1 MLLRELFEAE
11 SKTAVLAFGR
21 MNPPTIGHAKLV
33 NKIKSIP
40 GDHFLFLSHSQ
51 DRKKDPL
58 DFNTKLKF
66 AKAFFPGIEIGRE
79 GVNTPVAA
87 LQYIQS
93 LGYNNVVF
101 VAGSDRVEG
110 FQKLFDT
117 YNGTPDKSGKIPFQ
131 FDGITVVSAGERDP
145 DADGAEGMSASKMRA
160 AAAEG
165 NFEAFKQG
173 TPNPN
178 YAQQMYTSV
187 RKSMGIEQTVS
198 EVFNTK
204 AINAK
209 WSGSGDM
216 TAMEFTAR
224 NGIEHK
230 IDFLAPYI
238 GPDEIY
244 PTDFIPNMSDE
255 LVDQSIFIEFEQK
268 GATGQAKQGVA
279 GTGAAAEVFGIVT
292 NAILEFVSKRKPPM
306 IYFQAAETNRRK
318 LYAAI
323 VNKLVKSMPGWATM
337 SKDGHFALY
346 QKNIVQS
353 NKPVSE
359 DQGNITPELL
369 KKLEY
374 YLDRMFAALGIDVEF
389 TKHFLD
395 RVNDER
401 NVKPI
406 TIQELAKLFK
416 DTYAKWGKKI
426 AQLGPNA
433 QAVIKDMSTD
443 INLPFVLNW
452 DNSKKELDLVA
463 KTIMRKKNF
472 TTPNQQFQVESTNL
486 KKNEPDLISAMK
498 KFLPI
503 AINVLKLDKLPKI
516 KFEKY
521 IAHRDQ
527 PSFGRFVNATTTI
540 HLGIENRHP
549 NDILRTLAHELVH
562 YKQLLD
568 NKLNTDS
575 GKTGSP
581 EENEAHI
588 KAGVIMRLFNKR
600 YPDFFKEPAVD
611 IEESEVKINYIEPN
625 FDLEWKATVWAFKV
639 PNEILDENFADG
651 KVKGKSRPG
660 RVKRAGASCK
670 GSVTDLR
677 RRAKVGG
684 ERGKMY
690 HWCAN
695 MKSGK
700 K

>member
-1 MLLRELFEAE
+1 MLLRELFEE
-11 SKTAVLAFGR
+11 GNKTAVLAFGR

-33 NKIKSIP
+33 EKIKSIP

-160 AAAEG
+160 AAVEG
-165 NFEAFKQG
+165 NFDAFKIG
-173 TPNPN
+173 TPDSNL
-178 YAQQMYTSV
+178 AQKMYDAV
-187 RKSMGIEQTVS
+187 RTAMGVAQPVT

-216 TAMEFTAR
+216 TAMEFTAS
-224 NGIEHK
+224 NGIEYK
-230 IDFLAPYI
+230 IDFVAPYI
-238 GPDEIY
+238 GPDEIH
-244 PTDFIPNMSDE
+244 PTDFIPNLSDE
-255 LVDQSIFIEFEQK
+255 LVDQSVFIEFEQK
-268 GATGQAKQGVA
+268 GATGKAKQGVA
-279 GTGAAAEVFGIVT
+279 GTGAASEVFGIVT
-292 NAILEFVSKRKPPM
+292 NAILEFVNKRKPPM
-306 IYFQAAETNRRK
+306 IYFQAAELNRRK

-323 VNKLVKSMPGWATM
+323 VNKLVKSMPGWAAM

-346 QKNIVQS
+346 QKS
-353 NKPVSE
+353 
-359 DQGNITPELL
+359 ITSQ
-369 KKLEY
+369 
-374 YLDRMFAALGIDVEF
+374 
-389 TKHFLD
+389 
-395 RVNDER
+395 N
-401 NVKPI
+401 
-406 TIQELAKLFK
+406 
-416 DTYAKWGKKI
+416 
-426 AQLGPNA
+426 
-433 QAVIKDMSTD
+433 
-443 INLPFVLNW
+443 
-452 DNSKKELDLVA
+452 
-463 KTIMRKKNF
+463 
-472 TTPNQQFQVESTNL
+472 ESVDL
-486 KKNEPDLISAMK
+486 KKNETDLISAME

-503 AINVLKLDKLPKI
+503 AMQVLDLKKLPKI
-516 KFEKY
+516 KPEKY
-521 IAHRDQ
+521 IAHKDQ
-527 PSFGRFVNATTTI
+527 PSFGRFVNNTMTI

-549 NDILRTLAHELVH
+549 IDILRTLAHELVH
-562 YKQLLD
+562 FKQLIDHKLD
-568 NKLNTDS
+568 QNS
-575 GKTGSP
+575 GETGSP
-581 EENEAHI
+581 EENEAHV
-588 KAGVIMRLFNKR
+588 KAGIILRLFNKK
-600 YPDFFKEPAVD
+600 YPNFFKEPAVN
-611 IEESEVKINYIEPN
+611 I
-625 FDLEWKATVWAFKV
+625 
-639 PNEILDENFADG
+639 DENFADG